1 MSSAEKVSYIQNQ
14 PLPDDV
20 TMLKTG
26 RAPTT
31 NKGELKKTL
40 SFQSSWMNHFAW
52 LTFSKLLNGGLCF
65 VSCSL
70 SQMSNIKI
78 HLLRNLLLRI
88 RKSLG
93 KPIALLKHQPSEHH
107 TSAKS
112 VYIVYL

>member
-14 PLPDDV
+14 PLPDNV
-20 TMLKTG
+20 AMLKTG

-93 KPIALLKHQPSEHH
+93 KQMPF
-107 TSAKS
+107 
-112 VYIVYL
+112 

>member
-20 TMLKTG
+20 AMLKTG

-31 NKGELKKTL
+31 NKGELKKTIISIFL
-40 SFQSSWMNHFAW
+40 DESFCMVDLQQTVKWWSVLCVMFPQSDVQHQN
-52 LTFSKLLNGGLCF
+52 TFVTQPFTAYKKA
-65 VSCSL
+65 
-70 SQMSNIKI
+70 I
-78 HLLRNLLLRI
+78 
-88 RKSLG
+88 G
-93 KPIALLKHQPSEHH
+93 KTNALLKHQHSEHH